1 MVENMPENE
10 NKKDALN
17 IKVAWAI
24 YALMTILVIVV
35 LVFIVAE
42 DNEEKLFFSL
52 MTAAASY
59 VFRPTDRFMK
69 KQIARFMG
77 PAEKIDGK

>member
-1 MVENMPENE
+1 MTENE
-10 NKKDALN
+10 NMKDTSN
-17 IKVAWAI
+17 MKVAWAI
-24 YALMTILVIVV
+24 YALITILVILV
-35 LVFIVAE
+35 LVFLVAE

-52 MTAAASY
+52 MTAAAAY

-77 PAEKIDGK
+77 PAEEEDGK

>member
-1 MVENMPENE
+1 MTENK
-10 NKKDALN
+10 NKKDTSNMKA
-17 IKVAWAI
+17 AWAI
-24 YALMTILVIVV
+24 YALITILVILV
-35 LVFIVAE
+35 LVFLVAE
-42 DNEEKLFFSL
+42 DNEEMLFFSL

-77 PAEKIDGK
+77 PAEEEDDK